1 MRETTIAALVFI
13 AAAADPYVSLCR
25 NHAMHRLLAI
35 AALLAVVTP
44 AVAQSPQDFLR
55 DCEVFAVAESKRD
68 GGSLKSVRIARGDSL
83 IDNRFDKK
91 IGGVHVSTEYL
102 GRAQFID
109 DGGSRNAAFVCLH
122 AGTGKKPVYFV
133 EVPVGR

>member
-1 MRETTIAALVFI
+1 
-13 AAAADPYVSLCR
+13 
-25 NHAMHRLLAI
+25 MHRLLI
-35 AALLAVVTP
+35 TAALLAIATP
-44 AVAQSPQDFLR
+44 VMAQSPQDHLR
-55 DCEVFAVAESKRD
+55 DCEVFAVAESRRD

-109 DGGSRNAAFVCLH
+109 DGGPRNAAFVCLH
-122 AGTGKKPVYFV
+122 AGTGKTPVYFV
-133 EVPVGR
+133 EVPIGR

>member
-1 MRETTIAALVFI
+1 MIRLSLSVLAILS
-13 AAAADPYVSLCR
+13 AAAA
-25 NHAMHRLLAI
+25 LAQ
-35 AALLAVVTP
+35 T
-44 AVAQSPQDFLR
+44 PQDYLR
-55 DCEVFAVAESKRD
+55 ECEVFAVAESKRD

-83 IDNRFDKK
+83 IENRFDKK

-109 DGGSRNAAFVCLH
+109 DGGPRNAAFVCLH
-122 AGTGKKPVYFV
+122 SGTGKKPVYFV

>member
-1 MRETTIAALVFI
+1 ML
-13 AAAADPYVSLCR
+13 
-25 NHAMHRLLAI
+25 RLFAV
-35 AALLAVVTP
+35 AALLAVSTP
-44 AVAQSPQDFLR
+44 GAAQSPQDFLR
-55 DCEVFAVAESKRD
+55 DCEVFAVAESKRE

-83 IDNRFDKK
+83 IENRFDRK

-109 DGGSRNAAFVCLH
+109 DGGPRNAAFVCLH
-122 AGTGKKPVYFV
+122 AGMAKKPVYFV

>member
-1 MRETTIAALVFI
+1 M
-13 AAAADPYVSLCR
+13 P
-25 NHAMHRLLAI
+25 RLLI
-35 AALLAVVTP
+35 AVALLAFAAP
-44 AVAQSPQDFLR
+44 ASSQAPQDFLR
-55 DCEVFAVAESKRD
+55 DCEVFAIAESKRD

-83 IDNRFDKK
+83 IENRFDRK

-122 AGTGKKPVYFV
+122 AGSGKKPVYFV
-133 EVPVGR
+133 EVPIGR